1 MPQSALPAFS
11 AEFKVATADPSE
23 LPCSLAGLPVA
34 AAQHLELAGLAYTRD
49 SIAEFH
55 LGEALKLAPEH
66 LAVQV
71 GYYRYLFYK
80 GRLQEALTQ
89 LDVCLGKAA
98 AHSGLPIEWRNAR
111 PQDAEFGS
119 LDAIW
124 ARFYLFALKAH
135 GYIKMRLGDLEGGSE
150 AIRKALQLDP
160 SDKVGAKILLEVLA
174 RQGVDEYE

>member
-1 MPQSALPAFS
+1 
-11 AEFKVATADPSE
+11 VNTADPGE
-23 LPCSLAGLPVA
+23 LPCSLAGLSVA
-34 AAQHLELAGLAYTRD
+34 AANHLELAGLAYTQD
-49 SIAEFH
+49 NVAEHH
-55 LGEALKLAPEH
+55 LGEALRLAPEH

-98 AHSGLPIEWRNAR
+98 AQSGLPLDWRNAR
-111 PQDAEFGS
+111 PQDAEFSS

-135 GYIKMRLGDLEGGSE
+135 GYIKMRLGDLEGGSA
-150 AIRKALQLDP
+150 AIHKAMQLDP
-160 SDKVGAKILLEVLA
+160 SDKVGAKILLEVVA
-174 RQGVDEYE
+174 RQGIDEYE